1 MTPSRHKIAIWPALV
16 LLMICFSLPA
26 NCQNVIALVGSG
38 SNVPTPLYSHWIDE
52 YNKLSPTVQV
62 RYLSTGTMKGIE
74 DISRGVGDFAAG
86 EVPMSDEQLKAAK
99 TPILQIPTVLVA
111 IVPIYHVPGV
121 KGSLRFSGPVLAEI
135 FLGNIKTWD
144 DPRIKEI
151 NAGQPLPHLDIAVVH
166 RTEGKGS
173 NYILTDFLS
182 KTSQK
187 WRSQIGKTPSPAW
200 PVGASANRGEDM
212 MEKVKSTPG
221 AMGYIELG
229 FTLTDNSVG
238 VGLVQNVAG
247 RFISADSGE
256 HCRCLPLPRKV
267 HSGGSP
273 RFAYQRSGQRG
284 IPDSK
289 LYLALMCLKDQP
301 ILNDLRR
308 SPITS
313 SGCLPRVS
321 KAPRNTGTR
330 RCPRHLP
337 LKFWQKRGH
346 CAERVRGFLAGQD
359 FKPAQELFPCLHR
372 RLSFL

>member
-1 MTPSRHKIAIWPALV
+1 MTLSRRKIAIWPALV

-26 NCQNVIALVGSG
+26 DCQNVIALVGSG
-38 SNVPTPLYSHWIDE
+38 SNIPTPLYSHWIDE

-62 RYLSTGTMKGIE
+62 RYLSTGAMKGIE

-86 EVPMSDEQLKAAK
+86 EVPMSNEQLNAAN

-121 KGSLRFSGPVLAEI
+121 KGSLRFSGSVLAEI

-151 NAGQPLPHLDIAVVH
+151 NAGQLLPHLDIAVVH

-200 PVGASANRGEDM
+200 PVGESANRGEDM

-238 VGLVQNVAG
+238 VGLVQNAAG
-247 RFISADSGE
+247 RFISANQASIAAAYRSLEKSIPADLRVSLTNAPGNDAYPIVSFTWLFVPKRSNDPE
-256 HCRCLPLPRKV
+256 RSKALANYLEWVLTTGQQSAEKHGYTPLPASLAPKV
-267 HSGGSP
+267 L
-273 RFAYQRSGQRG
+273 AKVRS
-284 IPDSK
+284 
-289 LYLALMCLKDQP
+289 
-301 ILNDLRR
+301 LR
-308 SPITS
+308 
-313 SGCLPRVS
+313 
-321 KAPRNTGTR
+321 
-330 RCPRHLP
+330 
-337 LKFWQKRGH
+337 
-346 CAERVRGFLAGQD
+346 
-359 FKPAQELFPCLHR
+359 
-372 RLSFL
+372 

>member
-1 MTPSRHKIAIWPALV
+1 MTLSRRKIAIWPALV

-26 NCQNVIALVGSG
+26 DCQNVIALVGSG

-86 EVPMSDEQLKAAK
+86 EVPMSNEQLKAANI
-99 TPILQIPTVLVA
+99 PILQIPTVLVA

-151 NAGQPLPHLDIAVVH
+151 NAGQLLPHLDIAVVH

-187 WRSQIGKTPSPAW
+187 WHNQIGKTPSPAW
-200 PVGASANRGEDM
+200 PVGESANRGEDM

-229 FTLTDNSVG
+229 FTLADKSVG
-238 VGLVQNVAG
+238 VGLVQNAAG
-247 RFISADSGE
+247 RFISATQASIAAAYRSLEKSVPTDLRVSLTNAPGNE
-256 HCRCLPLPRKV
+256 AFPIVSFTWLYVPVRSTDPERSKALANYIEWALTTGQQSAERLGYTPLPASLAPKV
-267 HSGGSP
+267 L
-273 RFAYQRSGQRG
+273 AKARS
-284 IPDSK
+284 
-289 LYLALMCLKDQP
+289 
-301 ILNDLRR
+301 LR
-308 SPITS
+308 
-313 SGCLPRVS
+313 
-321 KAPRNTGTR
+321 
-330 RCPRHLP
+330 
-337 LKFWQKRGH
+337 
-346 CAERVRGFLAGQD
+346 
-359 FKPAQELFPCLHR
+359 
-372 RLSFL
+372 